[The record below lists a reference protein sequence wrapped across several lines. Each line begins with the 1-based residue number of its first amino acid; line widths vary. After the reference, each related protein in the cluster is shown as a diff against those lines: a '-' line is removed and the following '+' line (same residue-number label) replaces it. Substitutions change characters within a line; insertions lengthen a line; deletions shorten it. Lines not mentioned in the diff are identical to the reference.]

1 MKYDSDTHWK
11 ILVIDDNV
19 DVIEL
24 TRMTLAKFSLFGKKL
39 NILSANSRIEAE
51 EIMQKNPD
59 VAMIFLDV
67 VMEERDSGLRFVN
80 FVRKELENRFVRIIL
95 RTGEVFDAFPT
106 QIVREYDINDYVHKA
121 DLTVERL
128 NITVINALRSYN
140 EVTANHRNVVMC
152 KRVLQGMRNTLGL
165 EDSDEVPETTGA
177 HDLGASKITEYIREL
192 EDILGF
198 SRRN

>member
-1 MKYDSDTHWK
+1 MKHDSNTHWK
-11 ILVIDDNV
+11 ILVIDDNI

-24 TRMTLAKFSLFGKKL
+24 TKMTLAKFTLFGKKL
-39 NILSANSRIEAE
+39 HILSANSRVEAE
-51 EIMQKNPD
+51 EIMQKTPD
-59 VAMIFLDV
+59 IAMIFLDV

-95 RTGEVFDAFPT
+95 RTGEVFDALPT

-140 EVTANHRNVVMC
+140 EVIGNHRNIVLV
-152 KRVLQGMRNTLGL
+152 KRVLQGMKNTLGV
-165 EDSDEVPETTGA
+165 SDENSYQTPSVPN
-177 HDLGASKITEYIREL
+177 DFGASKITEYIREL
-192 EDILGF
+192 ENILGF
-198 SRRN
+198 PQDS